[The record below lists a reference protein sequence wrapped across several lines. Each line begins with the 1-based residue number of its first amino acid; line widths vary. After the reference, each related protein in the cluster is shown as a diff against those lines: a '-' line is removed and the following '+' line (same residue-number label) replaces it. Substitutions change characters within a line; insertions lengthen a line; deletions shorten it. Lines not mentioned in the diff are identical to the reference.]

1 MTNAQS
7 SPVAR
12 QISVRSIMEAVLRQG
27 SVSRAE
33 LARLTGLSKQTTS
46 EVIRALEQGGWIR
59 ARGRKQGAVGRSA
72 ATYELQDSGA
82 FVLGVDLGGTKIHL
96 ALANLVGGIV
106 AEAVEPTHPQGG
118 LDVVRQIGA
127 MMRRVVAE
135 ASVDPGRIRCG
146 AMGSPGVCQ
155 PDSGRITIAP
165 NILGLDR
172 INVTQ
177 ALRERLG
184 FPMAVDN
191 DVNLAAKGEQWQGC
205 CRDMGSFAF
214 VALGTGIGMGLMADG
229 RLLRGARGA
238 AGEIAYLPFGGDP
251 FDSRGYRHG
260 TLESALGSQ
269 AILERYRGFGG
280 EAAQDVRGIFERL
293 QHDDAAAEA
302 TLDEV
307 ARLLVQALMAVRAV
321 ADPEMIVLGG
331 SIGQRFELI
340 ERVRAL
346 VLRYMADPLPVVA
359 SALGNRATIIGAIG
373 MALTQLHDELFGFPG
388 IPSAFAL
395 PPVRFDAAQAEGGQA
410 VPALDAA
417 ASLT

>member
-1 MTNAQS
+1 
-7 SPVAR
+7 
-12 QISVRSIMEAVLRQG
+12 
-27 SVSRAE
+27 
-33 LARLTGLSKQTTS
+33 
-46 EVIRALEQGGWIR
+46 
-59 ARGRKQGAVGRSA
+59 
-72 ATYELQDSGA
+72 
-82 FVLGVDLGGTKIHL
+82 
-96 ALANLVGGIV
+96 
-106 AEAVEPTHPQGG
+106 
-118 LDVVRQIGA
+118 
-127 MMRRVVAE
+127 
-135 ASVDPGRIRCG
+135 
-146 AMGSPGVCQ
+146 
-155 PDSGRITIAP
+155 
-165 NILGLDR
+165 
-172 INVTQ
+172 
-177 ALRERLG
+177 
-184 FPMAVDN
+184 
-191 DVNLAAKGEQWQGC
+191 
-205 CRDMGSFAF
+205 
-214 VALGTGIGMGLMADG
+214 
-229 RLLRGARGA
+229 
-238 AGEIAYLPFGGDP
+238 
-251 FDSRGYRHG
+251 
-260 TLESALGSQ
+260 
-269 AILERYRGFGG
+269 
-280 EAAQDVRGIFERL
+280 VRGIFERL